1 MSQLHLI
8 AKPIISEKSMSQAA
22 TGKYLFEV
30 PKSAN
35 KIEIARTVSHDFK
48 VTVRDVNVMI
58 NKGKTKMLRGIKGRR
73 SDTKRAIVTVKSGDT
88 IKAFEIQEETK

>member
-1 MSQLHLI
+1 MSQLI

-22 TGKYLFEV
+22 AGKYLFEV

-35 KIEIARTVSHDFK
+35 KIEIARVINHDFK

-58 NKGKTKMLRGIKGRR
+58 NKGKVKTLKGIKGRR
-73 SDTKRAIVTVKSGDT
+73 SDTKRAIVTVKSGDK
-88 IKAFEIQEETK
+88 IKAFEIQEEAK

>member
-1 MSQLHLI
+1 MSQLI
-8 AKPIISEKSMSQAA
+8 AKPIISEKTMSQAA
-22 TGKYLFEV
+22 TGKYIFEV

-35 KIEIARTVSHDFK
+35 KIEIARTITHDFK

-58 NKGKTKMLRGIKGRR
+58 NKGKLKTLRNIKGRR
-73 SDTKRAIVTVKSGDT
+73 SDVKRAIVTVKAGDK